1 MPHTS
6 TQCLIAFSMSRT
18 TMPIC
23 RISPNIRLMVTSR
36 AGSILDAVAALR
48 HQHGA
53 LEADYDGAVG
63 LAAGGAHGADALGR
77 ARIRLALGEHLAV
90 GLEPGAGSLMSLQP
104 RLAIAFWLTSAT
116 LIPATSDRVR
126 QELTS
131 GRPNSDLAA

>member
-53 LEADYDGAVG
+53 LEADEDGAVG
-63 LAAGGAHGADALGR
+63 LAAGGAHGDDALGR
-77 ARIRLALGEHLAV
+77 ARIRLALGEHLALGIERV
-90 GLEPGAGSLMSLQP
+90 ADKHRRRQP
-104 RLAIAFWLTSAT
+104 DVA
-116 LIPATSDRVR
+116 PA
-126 QELTS
+126 EI
-131 GRPNSDLAA
+131 G